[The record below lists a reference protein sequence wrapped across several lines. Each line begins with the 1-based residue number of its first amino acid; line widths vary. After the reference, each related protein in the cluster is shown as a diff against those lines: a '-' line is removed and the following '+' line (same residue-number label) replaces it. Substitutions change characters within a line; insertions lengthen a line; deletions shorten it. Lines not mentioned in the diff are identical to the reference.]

1 MRSRRSSRANNV
13 LSAFGADLFRA
24 RLSTEAETLFEATYK
39 QAEKL
44 IASAEHACKGRAGEA
59 IEVLLLAAACLYRA
73 KHTGGDPVDFARRAR
88 LAYDQVHTNDV

>member
-24 RLSTEAETLFEATYK
+24 RLSTEAEKLFEATYQ

-88 LAYDQVHTNDV
+88 LAYDEVHTNDV